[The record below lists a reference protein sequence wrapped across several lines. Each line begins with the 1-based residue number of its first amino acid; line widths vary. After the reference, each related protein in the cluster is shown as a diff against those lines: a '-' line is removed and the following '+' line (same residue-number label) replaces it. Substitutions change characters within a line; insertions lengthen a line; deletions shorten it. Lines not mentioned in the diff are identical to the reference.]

1 MVKNENIYLPIL
13 MIWLLL
19 VIYKIYGKFRLLFS
33 ILLVSCYSLIIGILF
48 FTYGAY
54 IEKLAIEEQLSTIT
68 KKIKKSEAAATD
80 LNPDYN
86 FPSFP
91 KPVPNNELDKQV
103 EKNNKK
109 ILEESLLVLFSFFFF
124 GVLVFYLIY
133 KYTDSK
139 DINLKRLL
147 EEVAI
152 IAVIIIIIE
161 IAFSYGITKNYRAL
175 KANDILVNF
184 NTSIQEKYA

>member
-68 KKIKKSEAAATD
+68 QKIKKSEAAATD

-109 ILEESLLVLFSFFFF
+109 ILEDSLAVLFSFFFF